1 MSHLCIDCVNCKAVP
16 NGEYLCTKIV
26 IETSIVTGKSTYW
39 QCKDERS
46 AKGACG
52 PDARNFES
60 LQEWQENYQKE
71 KDEKR
76 RAYIKSLSPWKRF
89 LYLAMIN

>member
-46 AKGACG
+46 AQGACG
-52 PDARNFES
+52 PDALNFDS
-60 LQEWQENYQKE
+60 LSEYWEKE
-71 KDEKR
+71 RTDRLEKR
-76 RAYIKSLSPWKRF
+76 EAHMKTLSWFGRL
-89 LYLAMIN
+89 LYKMTF